1 MSQLLDAARKG
12 GIVNAA
18 EPLPGLVT
26 GGQPTAEQLAAL
38 RAAGC
43 EVVLDLREP
52 MEARSIDEPAAVRA
66 AGLEYINLPI
76 AGTALTDETMERVR
90 NTLKDLATQGRKT
103 FCHCGSG
110 NRPAASLIP
119 YFVLEKGMSEE
130 EAIDAAMVLGLRRAE
145 LVEWAVGFC
154 RRTDG
159 RTEGR

>member
-18 EPLPGLVT
+18 EPVPGLVT

-38 RAAGC
+38 KAGGC
-43 EVVLDLREP
+43 DVVLDLREP
-52 MEARSIDEPAAVRA
+52 MENRPIDEPTAVRA
-66 AGLEYINLPI
+66 AGLEYINIPI
-76 AGTALTDETMERVR
+76 AGTALNNETMERVR
-90 NTLKDLATQGRKT
+90 NTLKDLATKGRKT

-119 YFVLEKGMSEE
+119 HFVLEKGMSEE

-145 LVEWAVGFC
+145 LVEWAVGYV
-154 RRTDG
+154 RRMG
-159 RTEGR
+159 G